1 MDSSCFAILYGSVMS
16 GAQKSSF
23 NKEATSIG
31 MKIQHPELS
40 EYKDVKRQDLDDIF
54 EQ

>member
-1 MDSSCFAILYGSVMS
+1 MS
-16 GAQKSSF
+16 TAQMSPF
-23 NKEATSIG
+23 NNEVTSIG

-40 EYKDVKRQDLDDIF
+40 EYKDVKRQNLDDIF